1 MNRRA
6 GLRRLLSSSL
16 LAVALTA
23 GATVQASTAVWAQ
36 PLVDAPETLVLQTV
50 VAPSVDDLDIDVN
63 AEVPPSDDGSDVVV
77 QADLDDSDGI
87 PPDTDEV
94 VLPFEVEEGFD
105 VTEGL
110 APDLLPE
117 EIEGHELGSDPLD
130 LSSAGLLDDDGV
142 FEWQD
147 GDETMSLRLLPA
159 GEAAALAFS
168 GLDSDA
174 ATTATTATTKLQDLA
189 ESMAA
194 VSYVPTHDGLSNETS
209 AVVQQQA
216 DNWFVSDT
224 GQLFLPVGG
233 VLILFEAGLSVA
245 DINALWTQYNIDLR
259 RVSAVEGLPH
269 AFMIDTS
276 SDAESLKL
284 VQLLSQAPGVESVTP
299 NMFTP
304 AVIDVS
310 ESVPVSYPSI
320 NTATINVCTSNNP
333 PLSDALSACLWHF
346 DRSKAL
352 GLIAGGKTYKPQV
365 DINIGEVWK
374 TTQGDGITVSVV
386 DNTWEAGHEDLVGN
400 ANRAASTNW
409 GGLTGETGTHAP
421 WHATAVAGIIGA
433 RDNTIGGRGVAPR
446 ASLLNVNYVHWQN
459 SYSETQRF
467 LHRANTVAVANHS
480 YAQWGNG
487 RLYRMARLSSAAL
500 EQSLESGFGGKGT
513 LHVKGA
519 GNGKDGGFG
528 DEASLEENNSHYGVV
543 VACAVNSAG
552 TSAIYSEEGPNLWVC
567 GPSGE
572 KTASRH
578 DLLSTIGKNHYHVGL
593 RGTSFSAPMVSGVA
607 ALVRSANKNLTWRD
621 VKLILAGTA
630 QKNDSSDSS
639 WQSGAFK
646 YGSTTDSYSYSR
658 KYGFGL
664 VDASA
669 AVTAA
674 QNWKLL
680 PPMISASA
688 SAKPAATISKADG
701 SKEFTLNLSSDI
713 SFVEHVDV
721 NIDMETPHFRSLKL
735 TLVSPSG
742 KESVLVNPS
751 FAAGRLCLCSLY
763 GDFKFASVRHLG
775 ETSTGTWKLKIEN
788 INDANY
794 ARLDSWGVTVYGHNP
809 SRTEV
814 LSLST
819 QSTVTEGDDTTI
831 SVTHTGAPL
840 TSDLIVPIVVTP
852 GSGATPPGKANPD
865 YTELKSITIPAG
877 SNKGSAT
884 ISTTE
889 DNTHELTEAINIKIG
904 ALQAPHVS
912 NGIAKQIFILDDDQP
927 IVTIKPARTLFYE
940 GEDIVFELTMDRKPA
955 KPLEVWVEVT
965 EEGRPRI
972 YMTHDW
978 LIQANKFITGKPI
991 KVAVKTVLDQ
1001 IDEPDR
1007 VIRATINSSTS
1018 YKISGKNPVTVTM
1031 SDDLPRVRVAS
1042 DGDIEEGE
1050 DASFTLTAFPA
1061 PSAPLTVAV
1070 SVKETGYF
1078 GVDTSTRTVTIDT
1091 SGTAKLTIPTV
1102 KHRFNQ
1108 PDGSVTVKVQSSTDD
1123 SYYPVPRK
1131 NSVSAT
1137 ANITDI
1143 DNAAFT
1149 VDATLLAKAR
1159 AHSTSIVYMFKPD
1172 IINLW
1177 RRVLLAFGDN
1187 PSGVTGGA
1195 MTATEAQTYADNA
1208 LHADWTNVA
1217 AELRKLEAAQARTPV
1232 VIIDAGP
1239 DISEGDD
1246 ATFTLRALPGPASDL
1261 EVDVTLTSKGS
1272 FDVDTTPQTVTI
1284 PTNGT
1289 ATLTI
1294 PVDHDSTDGADGAVT
1309 VTVVDG
1315 TSYDVYSKPSAS
1327 VAVSDYGAGAPL
1339 PRVSIFSEGDVTEAS
1354 WARFKLTANPVPTSP
1369 IKVRWNASGSNNFGV
1384 FGSTTGTIFISSRGV
1399 AYFSVAVIDDLINE
1413 PDGYVTVTLADGT
1426 DYDLKASASAATV
1439 NIADDDI
1446 PVISITSSKSK
1457 VTEGSP
1463 ASFKVLADPWPHS
1476 DLDVNVAVTAS
1487 GDYGVT
1493 AGSHTVT
1500 IPAAGNTAGRT
1511 TLDLAT
1517 TGDSTSEADGSVT
1530 ATLVDSTNYDLKSSA
1545 SAATVNIVDDD
1556 DPSVISVTAGSAIT
1570 EGGNAQFT
1578 ITPKPIPKS
1587 PLTINYRVTTSGD
1600 YGVTTGTKTIT
1611 IGTNTASTTFSIAT
1625 TGDTTNEADGSVTV
1639 TLVDDAA
1646 YDLDSSASSATVNI
1660 TDDDVP
1666 EISIAAG
1673 SNITE
1678 GANASFTLTAD
1689 PTPHSSITVNVTV
1702 SATGSYG
1709 VTTGSQTVTI
1719 PTSGTVTFTVATT
1732 GDSTDEADGSVT
1744 ATLNTGNGYTLD
1756 SSASAAT
1763 VNIADD
1769 DVPEISI
1776 AAGSDVTEGNSASF
1790 KLTADPTPH
1799 TSIDVTV
1806 KVTATGSYG
1815 VTTGNQT
1822 VTIPTSGTATLTVA
1836 TTGDTVDEVDG
1847 SVTAT
1852 LVDGATYNLDS
1863 SASAATVA
1871 VTDNDVPTVGI
1882 TAGTAVTEGGS
1893 ASFTLTASP
1902 VPKANLDVTVAV
1914 TATGNY
1920 GVTTGNQTVTI
1931 PTSGTA
1937 TLTIATTDDSV
1948 DEATGTVTAT
1958 LVDGAAY
1965 DLDSSASAA
1974 AVYIADDDIPE
1985 ISIASGNAVTE
1996 GSNATFT
2003 LTADPVPKANLDV
2016 TVAVTATGNYG
2027 VTTGNQ
2033 TVTIPTSGTATL
2045 TIATTGDSADEAN
2058 GSVSATL
2065 IDGAGYDLDSLAS
2078 TATVAVTDDDVP
2090 EVSITAGNNT
2100 VTEGSR
2106 ASFTLAA
2113 DPAPYSSITVNVTVT
2128 ASGDYGVTTGSRTV
2142 TIPTSGTATLTIATT
2157 GDTTDEADGSVTVTV
2172 NTGNNYTLDSSA
2184 SAATVAI
2191 TDNDVPT
2198 VGIAAGSGVTEG
2210 SSASFTLT
2218 ASPAPKANLDVTVT
2232 VTASGSYG
2240 VTTGNQTVTIGT
2252 TGTATLAIATTG
2264 DAINEANG
2272 SVTATL
2278 VDGAAYDLD
2287 SSASAA
2293 TVNIS
2298 DDDVPE
2304 VSITAGSN
2312 ITEGSNATFT
2322 VTANPAPASNLDVT
2336 VAVTATGSYGVTTGS
2351 QTITI
2356 GTSGT
2361 ATLTIAT
2368 TGDTTDEANG
2378 SVTATLNTGSGY
2390 NIDSTASAATVNIAD
2405 DDVPEVSITAGS
2417 NITEGANAS
2426 FTLTADPTPH
2436 SSITVNITVSATG
2449 AYGVTTGSQTVTI
2462 PTSGTATLT
2471 VATTGDTTNEANGT
2485 VTVTLNTGTGYN
2497 IDSTAST
2504 ATVNVAD
2511 DDAAAVY
2518 VVPAQLITDVQG
2530 YATETDNG
2538 EDHVNR
2544 WKRVLLAFGE
2554 NVPGFTGTPIT
2565 LIEAQGFANQFWSTR
2580 WDPVVI
2586 ALQALAN
2593 NPQTPTT
2600 PEISITAG
2608 SNITEGSNATF
2619 TVTANPAP
2627 ASNLDV
2633 TVAVTA
2639 TGSYGV
2645 TTGSQTIT
2653 IGTSGTATLTIA
2665 TTGDTT
2671 DEANGSVTATLNTG
2685 SGYNIDSTA
2694 SAATVNIA
2702 DDDVPE
2708 VSITA
2713 GSNITEGANASFTL
2727 TADPTPHSSITVN
2740 ITVSATGAYGV
2751 TTGSQ
2756 TVTIPTSGTATLTV
2770 ATTGDTTNEAN
2781 GTVTVTVNTG
2791 TGYNIDSTAS
2801 TATVNVAD
2809 DDAAAVYV
2817 VPAQLIT
2824 DVQGYATE
2832 TDNGE
2837 DHVNRWK
2844 RVLLAFGENVPGFTG
2859 TPITLIEAQGF
2870 ANQFW
2875 STRWDP
2881 VVIALQA
2888 LANNPQTPTTPEISI
2903 TAGSNITEGSNAT
2916 FTVTANPAPASNLDV
2931 TVAVTAT
2938 GSYGVTTGSQTI
2950 TIGTSGTATL
2960 TIATTGDT
2968 TDEANGSVTAT
2979 LNTGSGY
2986 NIDSTA
2992 SAATVNISDDDVPE
3006 VSITAGSNIT
3016 EGSNATFTLTANP
3029 APSANLDVTVAV
3041 TATGSYGVTTGS
3053 QTVTIP
3059 TSGTATLTIATTGD
3073 STDEV
3078 NGSVT
3083 ATLNTGSGYNIDS
3096 TASAATVNISDDD
3109 VPEVSITAGSNI
3121 TEGSNA
3127 TFTVTAN
3134 PAPSANLDVNV
3145 AVTAT
3150 GSYGVTTGSQ
3160 TVTIPT
3166 SGTATL
3172 TVATTGDTTN
3182 EANGTVTVTVNTGT
3196 GYSIDSTAS
3205 AATVNVADDDAA
3217 AVYVVPA
3224 QLITDVQGY
3233 ATETDNG
3240 EDHVNRWKR
3249 VLLAFG
3255 EDVPGF
3261 TGTPMTLVEAQGFA
3275 SQFWSTRWDPVVI
3288 ALQALANNPQTPTT
3302 PEISITAGSNITE
3315 GSNATF
3321 TLTANPAPS
3330 ANLDVTVA
3338 VTATGSYGV
3347 TTGSQTV
3354 TIPTSGTAT
3363 LTIAT
3368 TGDTT
3373 DEANGSVT
3381 ATLNTGSGY
3390 NIDSTASAAT
3400 VNIADDDVPEVSI
3413 TAGSNITEGAN
3424 ASFTLTA
3431 DPTPHSSITVNVTVS
3446 ATGAYGVTTG
3456 SQTVTIPTSGTATLT
3471 VATTGDTTNE
3481 ANGTVTV
3488 TVNTGTGY
3496 NIDSTASAAT
3506 VNVADDDA
3514 AAVYVVP
3521 AQLITDVQ
3529 GYATE
3534 TDNGEDHVNRWK
3546 RVLLAFGENVPG
3558 FTGTPI
3564 TLIEAQGFA
3573 NQFWSTRWDPVV
3585 IALQALANNPQTPTT
3600 PEISITAGSNI
3611 TEGSNASFTLTANPA
3626 PSANLNVTV
3635 AVTATGSYGVTTGNQ
3650 TVTIG
3655 TSGTAT
3661 LTIATTGDTTDEV
3674 NGSVTATLN
3683 TGSGYNIDSTASAAT
3698 VNIADDDDP
3707 PVLPPPTP
3715 ATPVVGV
3722 TAGSNVTEGGS
3733 ASFTF
3738 TASPAPASNLNVTV
3752 TVSASGAYGVTT
3764 GNRTVTIPTSGTATF
3779 TIATTGDSTD
3789 EADGSVTVTVNT
3801 GNSYN
3806 VDSSASAATVAISD
3820 DDDPPV
3826 LPAVTPV
3833 VGVTAGNGI
3842 TEGGTASFTFTASP
3856 APASNLNVTVNVSAS
3871 GSFGVNTGSRIV
3883 TIGTS
3888 GTATVTIATTGDTV
3902 DEANGSVTVTL
3913 ADGAAYDLDSS
3924 ASTATVAVSD
3934 DDVPEVSI
3942 AAGSDVTEGSNA
3954 TFTLTADPAPHSSIT
3969 VNVTVTAS
3977 GDYGVTTGSRTVTI
3991 PTSGTA
3997 TLTIATTGDTT
4008 DEANGSVTVTVN
4020 TGSNYTL
4027 DSSAS
4032 TATVN
4037 ITDDD
4042 DPPPPAPPAD
4052 AVTISVEESTYVE
4065 GRSPFYLIRFK
4076 LSKPASERVT
4086 VKYTPGVL
4094 GTGAGYATAGEDFV
4108 VRTSSISFRPGATSN
4123 IGLIYALNDRVK
4135 EPDETF
4141 TIVLSEPQG
4150 VHISDK
4156 QPVLTIKDND

>member
-1 MNRRA
+1 MNRRV
-6 GLRRLLSSSL
+6 GLRRLLCSSL
-16 LAVALTA
+16 LTVAVAA
-23 GATVQASTAVWAQ
+23 GATVQASTAVRAQ
-36 PLVDAPETLVLQTV
+36 PPADAPEPPALQTV
-50 VAPSVDDLDIDVN
+50 VPLSVDDLDIDVN

-87 PPDTDEV
+87 PLDNDEV

-117 EIEGHELGSDPLD
+117 EIEGHELGSGPLD

-174 ATTATTATTKLQDLA
+174 ATTATTKLQDLA

-194 VSYVPTHDGLSNETS
+194 VSYVPAHDGLSNETS
-209 AVVQQQA
+209 AMVQQQA

-233 VLILFEAGLSVA
+233 VLILFEAGFSVG
-245 DINALWTQYNIDLR
+245 DINALWTQYEIDSR
-259 RVSAVEGLPH
+259 RVSPVEGLPN

-276 SDAESLKL
+276 SDVESLQL
-284 VQLLSQAPGVESVTP
+284 VELLSQVSGVESVTP

-365 DINIGEVWK
+365 DINIGDVWK

-459 SYSETQRF
+459 SYSEAQRF

-480 YAQWGNG
+480 YAMRGNG
-487 RLYRMARLSSAAL
+487 RLHRMARLSSAAL

-567 GPSGE
+567 APSGE

-607 ALVRSANKNLTWRD
+607 ALVRSVNKNLTWRD

-688 SAKPAATISKADG
+688 SAKPVAPISKADG
-701 SKEFTLNLSSDI
+701 SKEFSLNLSSDI

-721 NIDMETPHFRSLKL
+721 NINMETPHFRSLKL

-751 FAAGRLCLCSLY
+751 FAAGRLCSCSLY

-775 ETSTGTWKLKIEN
+775 ETSAGTWKLKIEN

-831 SVTHTGAPL
+831 SVIHTGAPL

-852 GSGATPPGKANPD
+852 GNGATPPGKANPD

-877 SNKGSAT
+877 SNKASAT

-904 ALQAPHVS
+904 ALSAPHVS

-1108 PDGSVTVKVQSSTDD
+1108 PDGSVTVKVQPSTDD

-1159 AHSTSIVYMFKPD
+1159 AHSTSIVYIFKPD

-1187 PSGVTGGA
+1187 PSPVTGGA

-1208 LHADWTNVA
+1208 LHADWTTVA

-1369 IKVRWNASGSNNFGV
+1369 IKVRFNASGSNNFGV

-1399 AYFSVAVIDDLINE
+1399 AYFSMAIIDDLINE

-1426 DYDLKASASAATV
+1426 DYDLKSSASSATAA
-1439 NIADDDI
+1439 IFDDDI
-1446 PVISITSSKSK
+1446 PVISITSDKNK

-1463 ASFKVLADPWPHS
+1463 ASFKVFANPWPHS

-1545 SAATVNIVDDD
+1545 SAATVNIADDD
-1556 DPSVISVTAGSAIT
+1556 DPSVISITAGSAIT

-1587 PLTINYRVTTSGD
+1587 PLTVNYRVTTSGD

-1611 IGTNTASTTFSIAT
+1611 IGTNTTSTTFSIAT

-1744 ATLNTGNGYTLD
+1744 ATLNTGNSYTLD
-1756 SSASAAT
+1756 SSASSAT

-1776 AAGSDVTEGNSASF
+1776 AAGSEVTEGNSASF
-1790 KLTADPTPH
+1790 TLTADPTPH

-1815 VTTGNQT
+1815 VTTGTKT
-1822 VTIPTSGTATLTVA
+1822 VTIGTTGTATLTVA

-1882 TAGTAVTEGGS
+1882 TAGTAVTEGSS

-1920 GVTTGNQTVTI
+1920 GVTTGT
-1931 PTSGTA
+1931 
-1937 TLTIATTDDSV
+1937 
-1948 DEATGTVTAT
+1948 
-1958 LVDGAAY
+1958 
-1965 DLDSSASAA
+1965 
-1974 AVYIADDDIPE
+1974 
-1985 ISIASGNAVTE
+1985 
-1996 GSNATFT
+1996 
-2003 LTADPVPKANLDV
+2003 
-2016 TVAVTATGNYG
+2016 
-2027 VTTGNQ
+2027 Q

-2045 TIATTGDSADEAN
+2045 TIATTGDTTDEAD

-2065 IDGAGYDLDSLAS
+2065 IDGAGYDLDSSAS

-2113 DPAPYSSITVNVTVT
+2113 DPAPHSGITVNVTVT

-2184 SAATVAI
+2184 SAATVAV

-2198 VGIAAGSGVTEG
+2198 VGITAGSAVTEG

-2240 VTTGNQTVTIGT
+2240 VTTGNQTVTIT
-2252 TGTATLAIATTG
+2252 TSGTATLTIATTG

-2293 TVNIS
+2293 TVSVS
-2298 DDDVPE
+2298 DDD
-2304 VSITAGSN
+2304 A
-2312 ITEGSNATFT
+2312 
-2322 VTANPAPASNLDVT
+2322 
-2336 VAVTATGSYGVTTGS
+2336 
-2351 QTITI
+2351 
-2356 GTSGT
+2356 
-2361 ATLTIAT
+2361 
-2368 TGDTTDEANG
+2368 
-2378 SVTATLNTGSGY
+2378 
-2390 NIDSTASAATVNIAD
+2390 
-2405 DDVPEVSITAGS
+2405 
-2417 NITEGANAS
+2417 
-2426 FTLTADPTPH
+2426 
-2436 SSITVNITVSATG
+2436 
-2449 AYGVTTGSQTVTI
+2449 
-2462 PTSGTATLT
+2462 
-2471 VATTGDTTNEANGT
+2471 
-2485 VTVTLNTGTGYN
+2485 
-2497 IDSTAST
+2497 
-2504 ATVNVAD
+2504 
-2511 DDAAAVY
+2511 
-2518 VVPAQLITDVQG
+2518 
-2530 YATETDNG
+2530 
-2538 EDHVNR
+2538 
-2544 WKRVLLAFGE
+2544 
-2554 NVPGFTGTPIT
+2554 
-2565 LIEAQGFANQFWSTR
+2565 
-2580 WDPVVI
+2580 
-2586 ALQALAN
+2586 
-2593 NPQTPTT
+2593 
-2600 PEISITAG
+2600 
-2608 SNITEGSNATF
+2608 
-2619 TVTANPAP
+2619 
-2627 ASNLDV
+2627 
-2633 TVAVTA
+2633 
-2639 TGSYGV
+2639 
-2645 TTGSQTIT
+2645 
-2653 IGTSGTATLTIA
+2653 
-2665 TTGDTT
+2665 
-2671 DEANGSVTATLNTG
+2671 
-2685 SGYNIDSTA
+2685 
-2694 SAATVNIA
+2694 
-2702 DDDVPE
+2702 
-2708 VSITA
+2708 
-2713 GSNITEGANASFTL
+2713 
-2727 TADPTPHSSITVN
+2727 
-2740 ITVSATGAYGV
+2740 
-2751 TTGSQ
+2751 
-2756 TVTIPTSGTATLTV
+2756 
-2770 ATTGDTTNEAN
+2770 
-2781 GTVTVTVNTG
+2781 
-2791 TGYNIDSTAS
+2791 
-2801 TATVNVAD
+2801 
-2809 DDAAAVYV
+2809 
-2817 VPAQLIT
+2817 
-2824 DVQGYATE
+2824 
-2832 TDNGE
+2832 
-2837 DHVNRWK
+2837 
-2844 RVLLAFGENVPGFTG
+2844 
-2859 TPITLIEAQGF
+2859 
-2870 ANQFW
+2870 
-2875 STRWDP
+2875 
-2881 VVIALQA
+2881 
-2888 LANNPQTPTTPEISI
+2888 
-2903 TAGSNITEGSNAT
+2903 
-2916 FTVTANPAPASNLDV
+2916 
-2931 TVAVTAT
+2931 
-2938 GSYGVTTGSQTI
+2938 
-2950 TIGTSGTATL
+2950 
-2960 TIATTGDT
+2960 
-2968 TDEANGSVTAT
+2968 
-2979 LNTGSGY
+2979 
-2986 NIDSTA
+2986 
-2992 SAATVNISDDDVPE
+2992 PE

-3029 APSANLDVTVAV
+3029 VPSANLDVTVAV

-3073 STDEV
+3073 STDEA

-3096 TASAATVNISDDD
+3096 TASAATVNIS
-3109 VPEVSITAGSNI
+3109 
-3121 TEGSNA
+3121 
-3127 TFTVTAN
+3127 
-3134 PAPSANLDVNV
+3134 
-3145 AVTAT
+3145 
-3150 GSYGVTTGSQ
+3150 
-3160 TVTIPT
+3160 
-3166 SGTATL
+3166 
-3172 TVATTGDTTN
+3172 
-3182 EANGTVTVTVNTGT
+3182 
-3196 GYSIDSTAS
+3196 
-3205 AATVNVADDDAA
+3205 
-3217 AVYVVPA
+3217 
-3224 QLITDVQGY
+3224 
-3233 ATETDNG
+3233 
-3240 EDHVNRWKR
+3240 
-3249 VLLAFG
+3249 
-3255 EDVPGF
+3255 
-3261 TGTPMTLVEAQGFA
+3261 
-3275 SQFWSTRWDPVVI
+3275 
-3288 ALQALANNPQTPTT
+3288 
-3302 PEISITAGSNITE
+3302 
-3315 GSNATF
+3315 
-3321 TLTANPAPS
+3321 
-3330 ANLDVTVA
+3330 
-3338 VTATGSYGV
+3338 
-3347 TTGSQTV
+3347 
-3354 TIPTSGTAT
+3354 
-3363 LTIAT
+3363 
-3368 TGDTT
+3368 
-3373 DEANGSVT
+3373 
-3381 ATLNTGSGY
+3381 
-3390 NIDSTASAAT
+3390 
-3400 VNIADDDVPEVSI
+3400 DDDVPEVSI

-3488 TVNTGTGY
+3488 TLNTGNGYTLDSSASVATVNISDDDVPEVSITAGSNITEGSNATFTVTANPAPSANLDVNVAVTATGSYGVTTGSQTVTIPTSGTATLTIATTGDTTNEANGTVTVTVNTGTGY
-3496 NIDSTASAAT
+3496 SIDSTASAAT

-3626 PSANLNVTV
+3626 PSANLDVTVAVTATGSYGVTTGNQTVTIGTSGTATLTIATTGDTTDEANGTVTVTLNTGNGYTLDSSASAATVNISDDDVPEVSITAGSNITEGANASFTLTADPTPHSSITVNVTVSATGAYGVTTGSQTVTIPTSGTATLTIATTGDTTNEANGSVTATLNTGTGYSIDSTASAATVNVADDDAAAVYVVPAQLITDVQGYATETDNGEDHVNRWKRVLLAFGENVPGFTGTPITLIEAQGFANQFWSTRWDPVVIALQALANNPQTPTTPEISITAGSNITEGSNASFTLTANPAPSANLDVTVAVTATGSYGVTTGNQTVTIGTSGTATLTIATTGDTTDEANGTVTVTLNTGNGYTLDSSASAATVNISDDDVPEVSITAGSNITEGANASFTLTADPTPHSSITVNVTVSATGAYGVTTGSQTVTIPTSGTATLTIATTGDTTNEANGTVTVTVNTGTGYSIDSTASAATVNVADDDAAAVYVVPAQLITDVQGYATETDNGEDHVNRWKRVLLAFGENVPGFTGTPITLIEAQGFANQFWSTRWDPVVIALQALANNPQTPTTPEISITAGSNITEGSNASFTLTANPAPSANLDVTVAVTATGSYGVTTGNQTVTIGTSGTATLTIATTGDTTDEANGTVTVTLNTGNGYTLDSSASAATVNISDDDVPEVSITAGSNITEGANASFTLTADPTPHSSITVNVTVSATGAYGVTTGSQTVTIPTSGTATLTIATTGDTTNEANGTVTVTVNTGTGYSIDSTASAATVNVADDDAAAVYVVPAQLITDVQGYATETDNGEDHVNRWKRVLLAFGENVPGFTGTPITLIEAQGFANQFWSTRWDPVVIALQALANNPQTPTTPEISITAGSNITEGSNATFTLTANPAPSANLNVTV

-3661 LTIATTGDTTDEV
+3661 LTIATTGDSTDEV

-3764 GNRTVTIPTSGTATF
+3764 GNRTVTIPTSGTATV

-4108 VRTSSISFRPGATSN
+4108 VRTSSISFRPGVTSN